1 MLLLT
6 STVLGRAAAHEL
18 YWLVGQ
24 MLAHLTSNGCKRGD
38 TRSHRKR
45 DRLWCC
51 RADPLGGKI
60 SRACLSRAAAGGG

>member
-1 MLLLT
+1 
-6 STVLGRAAAHEL
+6 
-18 YWLVGQ
+18 

-51 RADPLGGKI
+51 GADALGGKI
-60 SRACLSRAAAGGG
+60 TRAGQGLPPGRRAAHFP

>member
-6 STVLGRAAAHEL
+6 PTVLGRAAAHEL
-18 YWLVGQ
+18 YWSVGQ

-45 DRLWCC
+45 DRLWC
-51 RADPLGGKI
+51 
-60 SRACLSRAAAGGG
+60 